1 MASAC
6 FSESLV
12 RQVSWF
18 VSEHKK
24 KSPQTGIPVDKIVS
38 LSGPAAAESLESL
51 ASEFDKER
59 GKGGRGRGES
69 QYGGSTYDDDCTDN
83 NSVLS
88 SSNMH
93 EAQPNSPSGNR
104 PSCST
109 SPSYTHFQSSGRSS
123 SSGNTDN
130 CRSMQSTDSTYLSS
144 FAELAH
150 LESDP
155 VSPYRLVS
163 TFEVH
168 LDFLFLCYGSRYHP
182 LKSGWTYSYAS
193 LSSLHDP
200 HPFHYLHIPG
210 NEEVSPSDHVPSVLP
225 PLYRKESVCEAS

>member
-24 KSPQTGIPVDKIVS
+24 KGPQTGLPVDKIVS

-59 GKGGRGRGES
+59 GKGGGGRGES

-93 EAQPNSPSGNR
+93 EVQPNSLSPSR
-104 PSCST
+104 PSYGVSN
-109 SPSYTHFQSSGRSS
+109 SLTHVQSSGRSS
-123 SSGNTDN
+123 ISGNTDN
-130 CRSMQSTDSTYLSS
+130 CRSLQSADSTDLSS

-155 VSPYRLVS
+155 VCPYRLVS
-163 TFEVH
+163 TFEVRQYIE
-168 LDFLFLCYGSRYHP
+168 LPCYGCQP
-182 LKSGWTYSYAS
+182 
-193 LSSLHDP
+193 
-200 HPFHYLHIPG
+200 
-210 NEEVSPSDHVPSVLP
+210 
-225 PLYRKESVCEAS
+225 

>member
-24 KSPQTGIPVDKIVS
+24 KSPQSGTPADKIVS

-51 ASEFDKER
+51 ASQFDKER
-59 GKGGRGRGES
+59 GRGGRRRGES
-69 QYGGSTYDDDCTDN
+69 QYGGSAYDDDCTDN

-93 EAQPNSPSGNR
+93 EVQPNSLSPSR
-104 PSCST
+104 PSFGVST
-109 SPSYTHFQSSGRSS
+109 SFTPVQSSGQSS
-123 SSGNTDN
+123 ISGNTDN
-130 CRSMQSTDSTYLSS
+130 CRSLQSTGSTYLSS

-155 VSPYRLVS
+155 VCPYRLVS
-163 TFEVH
+163 TFEVRH
-168 LDFLFLCYGSRYHP
+168 SIVLPCYGCP
-182 LKSGWTYSYAS
+182 LLK
-193 LSSLHDP
+193 
-200 HPFHYLHIPG
+200 
-210 NEEVSPSDHVPSVLP
+210 ERVPIL
-225 PLYRKESVCEAS
+225 